1 MRGHK
6 KMNKKQQK
14 NKLIKRVTVGFT
26 DTEYT
31 QILTES
37 NAKKITVSRLIHDRF
52 CTPVGVQKQVTNEQ
66 LNHILNVI
74 DSDEINR
81 LSRSIYELGNN
92 VNQLQR
98 KLNSDGLTHDELMS
112 YQRLIMQLWDLLNP
126 TIKQLKQLNK
136 GVDSLCQ
143 RLM

>member
-1 MRGHK
+1 
-6 KMNKKQQK
+6 MNKKQQK

-26 DTEYT
+26 DAEYT

-52 CTPVGVQKQVTNEQ
+52 CTPTGVQKQVTNEQ
-66 LNHILNVI
+66 LNQILNTI
-74 DSDEINR
+74 DNDEINR

-92 VNQLQR
+92 VNQLQH
-98 KLNSDGLTHDELMS
+98 KLNSDGLTHDELLN

>member
-1 MRGHK
+1 
-6 KMNKKQQK
+6 MNKKEQK

-26 DTEYT
+26 DAEYT
-31 QILTES
+31 QIMTES
-37 NAKKITVSRLIHDRF
+37 NAKNITVSRLIHDRF
-52 CTPVGVQKQVTNEQ
+52 CTPAGVQKQVTSEQ
-66 LNHILNVI
+66 LNRILNVI

-81 LSRSIYELGNN
+81 LSRSIYEAGNN
-92 VNQLQR
+92 INQLQH

-126 TIKQLKQLNK
+126 AINQLKQLNK

>member
-1 MRGHK
+1 
-6 KMNKKQQK
+6 MNKKQQK

-31 QILTES
+31 EILTES
-37 NAKKITVSRLIHDRF
+37 NVKNITVSRLIHDRF
-52 CTPVGVQKQVTNEQ
+52 CTPNGAQKQVTNEQ

-74 DSDEINR
+74 DSDEVNR

-92 VNQLQR
+92 VNQLQH
-98 KLNSDGLTHDELMS
+98 KLNTDGLTHDEFMS

-126 TIKQLKQLNK
+126 VINQLKQLNK

>member
-1 MRGHK
+1 M
-6 KMNKKQQK
+6 
-14 NKLIKRVTVGFT
+14 
-26 DTEYT
+26 
-31 QILTES
+31 
-37 NAKKITVSRLIHDRF
+37 
-52 CTPVGVQKQVTNEQ
+52 QKQVTNEQ

-81 LSRSIYELGNN
+81 LSRSIYELGSN
-92 VNQLQR
+92 VNQLQH
-98 KLNSDGLTHDELMS
+98 KLNSDGLTHEELMS

-126 TIKQLKQLNK
+126 AIKQLKQLNK

>member
-1 MRGHK
+1 
-6 KMNKKQQK
+6 MNKKQQK

-66 LNHILNVI
+66 LNRILKVI
-74 DSDEINR
+74 DSDEVNR

-92 VNQLQR
+92 VNQLQH
-98 KLNSDGLTHDELMS
+98 KLNSDGLTHDEFMS

-126 TIKQLKQLNK
+126 TINQLKQLNK
-136 GVDSLCQ
+136 GVDALCQ
-143 RLM
+143 QLM

>member
-1 MRGHK
+1 
-6 KMNKKQQK
+6 MNKKEQK

-26 DTEYT
+26 NAEYT
-31 QILTES
+31 QIMTES
-37 NAKKITVSRLIHDRF
+37 NTKNITVSRLIHDRF
-52 CTPVGVQKQVTNEQ
+52 CTPTGVQKQVTNEQ
-66 LNHILNVI
+66 LNRILNVI
-74 DSDEINR
+74 DSDEVNR

-92 VNQLQR
+92 VNQLQH
-98 KLNSDGLTHDELMS
+98 KLNSDGLTHDELLN

-126 TIKQLKQLNK
+126 AINQLKQLNK

>member
-1 MRGHK
+1 
-6 KMNKKQQK
+6 MNKKEQK

-66 LNHILNVI
+66 LNHILNTI

-92 VNQLQR
+92 VNQLQH

-143 RLM
+143 QLM

>member
-1 MRGHK
+1 
-6 KMNKKQQK
+6 MNKKQQK

-26 DTEYT
+26 DAEYT

-52 CTPVGVQKQVTNEQ
+52 CTPTGVQKQVTDEQ
-66 LNHILNVI
+66 LNHILDVI

-92 VNQLQR
+92 VNQLQH
-98 KLNSDGLTHDELMS
+98 KLNSDGLTRDELMS

-126 TIKQLKQLNK
+126 AVNQLKRLNK

-143 RLM
+143 QLM

>member
-1 MRGHK
+1 
-6 KMNKKQQK
+6 MNKKQQK

-37 NAKKITVSRLIHDRF
+37 NAKNITASRLIHDRF
-52 CTPVGVQKQVTNEQ
+52 CTPAGVQKQVTNEQ
-66 LNHILNVI
+66 LNHILDVI
-74 DSDEINR
+74 DNDEINR

-92 VNQLQR
+92 INQLQH
-98 KLNSDGLTHDELMS
+98 KLNSDGLTHNELIS

-126 TIKQLKQLNK
+126 TINQLKRLNK

>member
-1 MRGHK
+1 
-6 KMNKKQQK
+6 MNKKQQK

-26 DTEYT
+26 NAEYT

-37 NAKKITVSRLIHDRF
+37 NAKNITTSRLIHDRF
-52 CTPVGVQKQVTNEQ
+52 CTPVGVRKQVTNKQ
-66 LNHILNVI
+66 LNRILDVI

-92 VNQLQR
+92 VNQLQH
-98 KLNSDGLTHDELMS
+98 KLNSADLTHDELLN

-126 TIKQLKQLNK
+126 AINQLKQLNK

-143 RLM
+143 QLM

>member
-1 MRGHK
+1 
-6 KMNKKQQK
+6 MNKKQQK

-26 DTEYT
+26 ESEYT
-31 QILTES
+31 EILTRS

-52 CTPVGVQKQVTNEQ
+52 CTPTGVQKQVTNEQ
-66 LNHILNVI
+66 LNHILNTV
-74 DSDEINR
+74 DSDEVNR

-92 VNQLQR
+92 VNQLQH
-98 KLNSDGLTHDELMS
+98 KLNSADLTRDELVS

-126 TIKQLKQLNK
+126 AIKQLKQLNK

>member
-1 MRGHK
+1 
-6 KMNKKQQK
+6 MNKKQQK

-66 LNHILNVI
+66 LNHILNVV

-92 VNQLQR
+92 VNQLQH
-98 KLNSDGLTHDELMS
+98 KLNSDGFLTHDELMS

-143 RLM
+143 QLM

>member
-1 MRGHK
+1 
-6 KMNKKQQK
+6 MNKKQQK

-52 CTPVGVQKQVTNEQ
+52 CTPVGVRKQVTNEQ
-66 LNHILNVI
+66 LNRILKVI

-92 VNQLQR
+92 VNQLQH
-98 KLNSDGLTHDELMS
+98 KLNSADLTHDELLN

-126 TIKQLKQLNK
+126 TINQLKRLNK

-143 RLM
+143 QLM

>member
-1 MRGHK
+1 
-6 KMNKKQQK
+6 MNKKQQK

-52 CTPVGVQKQVTNEQ
+52 CTPTGVQKQVTNEQ
-66 LNHILNVI
+66 LNHILNTI

-92 VNQLQR
+92 VNQLQH
-98 KLNSDGLTHDELMS
+98 KLNSDGLTHEELMS

-126 TIKQLKQLNK
+126 AINQLKRLNK

>member
-66 LNHILNVI
+66 LNHILNTI

-92 VNQLQR
+92 VNQLQH
-98 KLNSDGLTHDELMS
+98 KLNSDGLTHEELMS

-126 TIKQLKQLNK
+126 AINQLKRLNK

>member
-1 MRGHK
+1 
-6 KMNKKQQK
+6 MNKKEQK

-26 DTEYT
+26 DAEYT
-31 QILTES
+31 QIVGES

-52 CTPVGVQKQVTNEQ
+52 CTPNGARKQVTNEQ
-66 LNHILNVI
+66 LNHILNTI

-92 VNQLQR
+92 VNQLQH
-98 KLNSDGLTHDELMS
+98 KLNSDSLTHDELLN

-126 TIKQLKQLNK
+126 AINQLKQLNK

>member
-1 MRGHK
+1 
-6 KMNKKQQK
+6 MNKKQQK

-26 DTEYT
+26 DSEYT
-31 QILTES
+31 EILTES
-37 NAKKITVSRLIHDRF
+37 NAKNITVSRLIHDRF
-52 CTPVGVQKQVTNEQ
+52 CTPVGAQKQVTDEQ
-66 LNHILNVI
+66 LNHILDVI

-92 VNQLQR
+92 VNQLQH
-98 KLNSDGLTHDELMS
+98 KLNSADLTHDELLN

-126 TIKQLKQLNK
+126 TINQLKRLNK

-143 RLM
+143 QLM

>member
-1 MRGHK
+1 
-6 KMNKKQQK
+6 MNKKEQK

-31 QILTES
+31 QIMTES

-52 CTPVGVQKQVTNEQ
+52 CTLTGAKKQVTNEQ
-66 LNHILNVI
+66 LNHILDVI

-81 LSRSIYELGNN
+81 LSRSIYEVGNN
-92 VNQLQR
+92 INQLQH
-98 KLNSDGLTHDELMS
+98 KLNSDGLSHDELLT

-126 TIKQLKQLNK
+126 TINQLKRLNK

-143 RLM
+143 QLM

>member
-1 MRGHK
+1 
-6 KMNKKQQK
+6 MNKKEQK

-26 DTEYT
+26 DSEYT
-31 QILTES
+31 RIMNES
-37 NAKKITVSRLIHDRF
+37 NVKNITVSRLIHDRF
-52 CTPVGVQKQVTNEQ
+52 CTPNGARKQVTNEQ
-66 LNHILNVI
+66 LNHILNTI

-81 LSRSIYELGNN
+81 LSSSIYELGNN
-92 VNQLQR
+92 VNQLQH
-98 KLNSDGLTHDELMS
+98 KLNSDGLSHDELLT
-112 YQRLIMQLWDLLNP
+112 YQRLIMQLWELLNP

>member
-1 MRGHK
+1 
-6 KMNKKQQK
+6 MNKKQQK

-26 DTEYT
+26 DAEYT
-31 QILTES
+31 QIMTES
-37 NAKKITVSRLIHDRF
+37 NTKNITVSRLIHDRF
-52 CTPVGVQKQVTNEQ
+52 CTPVGVQKQVTNKQ
-66 LNHILNVI
+66 LNRILDVI

-92 VNQLQR
+92 VNQLQH
-98 KLNSDGLTHDELMS
+98 KLNSDGLTHDELLS

-126 TIKQLKQLNK
+126 AINQLKQLNK

>member
-1 MRGHK
+1 
-6 KMNKKQQK
+6 MNKKQQK

-26 DTEYT
+26 DAEYT
-31 QILTES
+31 QIMTES

-52 CTPVGVQKQVTNEQ
+52 CTPVGAQKQVTDEQ
-66 LNHILNVI
+66 LNHILDVI

-92 VNQLQR
+92 VNQLQH
-98 KLNSDGLTHDELMS
+98 KLNSADLTHDELLN

-126 TIKQLKQLNK
+126 TINQLKRLNK

-143 RLM
+143 QLM

>member
-1 MRGHK
+1 
-6 KMNKKQQK
+6 MNKKQQK

-26 DTEYT
+26 DAEYT
-31 QILTES
+31 QIVSES
-37 NAKKITVSRLIHDRF
+37 NAKNITVSRLIHDRF
-52 CTPVGVQKQVTNEQ
+52 CTPVGVKKQVTDEQ

-92 VNQLQR
+92 VNQLQH
-98 KLNSDGLTHDELMS
+98 KLNSDGLTHDELLS
-112 YQRLIMQLWDLLNP
+112 YQHLIMQLWDLLNP
-126 TIKQLKQLNK
+126 TIKQLKQLNE

>member
-1 MRGHK
+1 
-6 KMNKKQQK
+6 MNKKQQK

-26 DTEYT
+26 DAEYT
-31 QILTES
+31 QIMTES
-37 NAKKITVSRLIHDRF
+37 NAKNITVSRLIHDRF

-66 LNHILNVI
+66 LNHILNVV
-74 DSDEINR
+74 DSNEINR

-92 VNQLQR
+92 VNQLQH

-126 TIKQLKQLNK
+126 AINQLKRLNK
-136 GVDSLCQ
+136 GVDALCQ
-143 RLM
+143 QLM

>member
-1 MRGHK
+1 
-6 KMNKKQQK
+6 MNKKQQK

-26 DTEYT
+26 DSEYT
-31 QILTES
+31 EILTES
-37 NAKKITVSRLIHDRF
+37 NAKNITVSRLVHDRF
-52 CTPVGVQKQVTNEQ
+52 CTPVGAQKQVADEQ
-66 LNHILNVI
+66 LNHILDVI

-81 LSRSIYELGNN
+81 LSRSIYEAGNN
-92 VNQLQR
+92 INQLQH
-98 KLNSDGLTHDELMS
+98 KLNSDDLTHDEFMS

-126 TIKQLKQLNK
+126 AIKQLKQLNK

>member
-1 MRGHK
+1 
-6 KMNKKQQK
+6 MNKKQQK

-37 NAKKITVSRLIHDRF
+37 NAKKTTVSRLIHDRF
-52 CTPVGVQKQVTNEQ
+52 CAPVGVQKQVTNEQ
-66 LNHILNVI
+66 LNRILKVI

-92 VNQLQR
+92 VNQLQH
-98 KLNSDGLTHDELMS
+98 KLNSDGLTRDELMS

-126 TIKQLKQLNK
+126 AVDQLKQLNK
-136 GVDSLCQ
+136 GVDALCQ
-143 RLM
+143 QLM

>member
-1 MRGHK
+1 
-6 KMNKKQQK
+6 MNKKEQK

-26 DTEYT
+26 DSEYT
-31 QILTES
+31 RIMNES
-37 NAKKITVSRLIHDRF
+37 NVKNITVSRLIHDRF
-52 CTPVGVQKQVTNEQ
+52 CTPNGARKQVTNEQ
-66 LNHILNVI
+66 LNHILNTI

-81 LSRSIYELGNN
+81 LSSSIYELGNN
-92 VNQLQR
+92 VNQLQH
-98 KLNSDGLTHDELMS
+98 KLNSDGLSHDELLT

>member
-1 MRGHK
+1 MKGRR

-52 CTPVGVQKQVTNEQ
+52 CTSTGVQKQVTNEQ
-66 LNHILNVI
+66 LNHILDVV

-92 VNQLQR
+92 VNQLQH
-98 KLNSDGLTHDELMS
+98 KLNSGGLTHDELLS

-126 TIKQLKQLNK
+126 AINQLKQLNK
-136 GVDSLCQ
+136 GVDALCRQ
-143 RLM
+143 LM